1 MGFVT
6 QPAVSQ
12 ERSVKIAGFGARSG
26 VVRSFGVNTEAV
38 MRAAADQ
45 VNKSGGVKLGDGSMG
60 KIEISFDDD
69 RCNAEEG
76 ISVLR
81 RIASTDADVAVSR
94 AAWRRSPIGRSATC
108 PTKAKCTR
116 ACLPGCRRNI
126 LS

>member
-1 MGFVT
+1 MRKTWVLLPAIAAVISMGFVA

-45 VNKSGGVKLGDGSMG
+45 INKSGGVKLGDGSMG

-76 ISVLR
+76 ISVLEEALVESVR
-81 RIASTDADVAVSR
+81 QL
-94 AAWRRSPIGRSATC
+94 G
-108 PTKAKCTR
+108 
-116 ACLPGCRRNI
+116 GQ
-126 LS
+126 